1 MNLTYK
7 EFRLIE
13 NIVKYCKDLLP
24 DIDIISS
31 NYYDRMVE
39 VFECDISIAIIDR
52 CLINKVIDFINHE
65 CDLFVSCLRCP
76 EDFDCEYPKE
86 DIEFNYNI
94 LNIHRYEFIIKND
107 IYNLTI
113 NVDNSRKI
121 ITVAKELNGN
131 KFEMTIEYDCNY

>member
-24 DIDIISS
+24 DIDTISS
-31 NYYDRMVE
+31 NYFKQVKNIID
-39 VFECDISIAIIDR
+39 CDISNEIMNG
-52 CLINKVIDFINHE
+52 CLIGKVIDNINHE

-86 DIEFNYNI
+86 DIKFNHNI
-94 LNIHRYEFIIKND
+94 INENYYIFTIKND
-107 IYNLTI
+107 IYCLTI
-113 NVDNSRKI
+113 DIDNITKN
-121 ITVAKELNGN
+121 ITVTKELNGN
-131 KFEMTIEYDCNY
+131 KFELTIEYDCNY